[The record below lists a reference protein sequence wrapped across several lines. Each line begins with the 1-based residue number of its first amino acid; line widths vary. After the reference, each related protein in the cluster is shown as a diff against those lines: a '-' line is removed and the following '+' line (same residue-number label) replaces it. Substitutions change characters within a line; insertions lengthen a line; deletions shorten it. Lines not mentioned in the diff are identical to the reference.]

1 MDSKIKHGNN
11 FILGKTAFIKKP
23 ELLEIGDNV
32 RISEFCYISSK
43 CKIGSN
49 CEIATHTSIA
59 GGDGEYTFTMK
70 DYSSLAAGVR
80 IWLSSN
86 DYVNDLIAHNV
97 PYVKEIKGDVTM
109 EKYTGIGS
117 NSVIMPNNHIPEG
130 VSIGALSFVPPN
142 FSFKPWTVYVGT
154 PIKELKPRNKEEIM
168 KILKQLGEI

>member
-1 MDSKIKHGNN
+1 MISKIIHGTN
-11 FILGKTAFIKKP
+11 FVLGQTAFIKKP
-23 ELLEIGDNV
+23 ELIEVGDNV

-59 GGDGEYTFTMK
+59 GGSGKYTFTMG

-80 IWLSSN
+80 VWLSSN

-97 PYVKEIKGDVTM
+97 PYVKEIEGNISM
-109 EKYTGIGS
+109 GKYTGIGS
-117 NSVIMPNNHIPEG
+117 NSVIMPNNEIPEG

-142 FSFKPWTVYVGT
+142 FKFKPWTVYVGT
-154 PIKELKPRNKEEIM
+154 PIKELKPRNKEAIM
-168 KILKQLGEI
+168 KILEKLGEI